1 MLGMLCQMLRP
12 EPFIYFRLCEKPS
25 LDYFLPNQFVI
36 YTLLQKI
43 KKSSFFKKKDINLF
57 YRFYTTE
64 GSWINSP
71 RSNLPIS
78 NLSMGIEVFPSKINS
93 AINFPVVGASINPCP
108 LNPSDI

>member
-1 MLGMLCQMLRP
+1 MLRP
-12 EPFIYFRLCEKPS
+12 DPFIYCFIYFRLCEKPS

-43 KKSSFFKKKDINLF
+43 KKSSFFKKKVINLF

-78 NLSMGIEVFPSKINS
+78 NLSIGIEVCPLSINS
-93 AINFPVVGASINPCP
+93 AISRLTTGASINP
-108 LNPSDI
+108 